1 MRKVEAQMYLAYLF
15 ILLMILLMVSLT
27 GCTNGWSVGDMETY
41 AYVEILDQDSTSHFY
56 ADKIN
61 INSDNWCFIHSR
73 FETIREP

>member
-1 MRKVEAQMYLAYLF
+1 MRRVQAHLF
-15 ILLMILLMVSLT
+15 IWLFVTLT
-27 GCTNGWSVGDMETY
+27 GCTNGWSVGDAETY